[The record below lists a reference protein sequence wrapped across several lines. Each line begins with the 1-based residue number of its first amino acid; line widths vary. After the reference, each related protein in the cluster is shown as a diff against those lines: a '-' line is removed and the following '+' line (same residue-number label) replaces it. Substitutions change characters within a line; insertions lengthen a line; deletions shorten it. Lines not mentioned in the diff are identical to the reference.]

1 MDKIKSNN
9 WNRILSILL
18 SQWKCLK
25 YRWSTFFI
33 HASGYTVNNQ
43 IYVSQS
49 LMPKNSYWVTW
60 KIFMTCMMSDGKM
73 ENYQFFWLRN
83 LSTLNYLF
91 NVMLEGYC
99 MVLSHGRLYKIN
111 KTNFALVEID
121 LIQVSRLQDSKKF
134 KMIRNVK
141 DWDVF
146 LST

>member
-1 MDKIKSNN
+1 MIIIRMAEFKSDKAFDKMDKIKSNN

-43 IYVSQS
+43 IYVCQS

-99 MVLSHGRLYKIN
+99 MVLSHGRFYKIN
-111 KTNFALVEID
+111 KIC
-121 LIQVSRLQDSKKF
+121 VSWNRFDSSF
-134 KMIRNVK
+134 
-141 DWDVF
+141 
-146 LST
+146 